1 MPPRASIGR
10 PPTPASLTTGRAITR
25 ELTRSAWLAAGS
37 LGAIAITVAALSF
50 VQDAT
55 QSYLERSRTVERLAR
70 VAVEASV
77 DAETGARGY
86 LLTGNRA
93 LLAQS
98 AASDAVLGP
107 TLDSLVA
114 ISARDSTR
122 HAAAL
127 SFRTAVTDW
136 RSRFEQRVLSGAITP
151 AASDSANAAGALLF
165 ARLRSAATFFT
176 STQERLYQRRLATL
190 QQAHWVAAIAVCLEV
205 LLVVGAMSLLTRRV
219 LGDAREL
226 EEQRELLQHQATQLE
241 EQTEHLSEQA
251 AELEQANA
259 RLSSTVNE
267 VTIARARAESEA
279 AQKARVVALLDAAL
293 GSAPVG
299 FGFFDRQL
307 RFLRVNDTLAAIN
320 GRATEDHVGATLRDI
335 DPMIAADVEPM
346 LRRVLETR
354 EPVVNVEFRA
364 HAPGA
369 PGELRSWLTSGFP
382 IITADGEMFG
392 VGIAVTDVTELKR
405 LEEQLVQSQKM
416 EAVGRLAGGVAHD
429 FNNLLTVISSYA
441 ELILFDP
448 AMEKSRDE
456 IEEIRGAAARAAKL
470 TRQLLAFSRRQA
482 LEPRIVNP
490 NDVIRGVE
498 VLLRRLVV
506 GNVHITTTL
515 SPDTPLIRVDPGQLE
530 QVVMNLAIN
539 GADAM
544 PDGGRLQ
551 IETLG
556 VTLLDASPV
565 HPSVGPGTYA
575 LIRVRDTG
583 HGMDEETVTQIF
595 EPFFTTKEPGRG
607 TGLGLSTVYG
617 IVQQSDGH
625 VTVEST
631 PGAGSTFTVY
641 FPAIGDSET
650 GL

>member
-1 MPPRASIGR
+1 MPHANSKERPSAGR
-10 PPTPASLTTGRAITR
+10 TDAGGRAVSR

-50 VQDAT
+50 VQETT
-55 QSYLERSRTVERLAR
+55 QRYLERSRNVERLAR

-77 DAETGARGY
+77 DAETGARGF
-86 LLTGNRA
+86 LITGNRA
-93 LLAQS
+93 LLSQVAQAD
-98 AASDAVLGP
+98 AALGP
-107 TLDSLVA
+107 TLDSLVL
-114 ISARDSTR
+114 ISASDSTR
-122 HAAAL
+122 LAAAL
-127 SFRTAVTDW
+127 SFRGAVNDW
-136 RSRFEQRVLSGAITP
+136 RTRFEQRVLDGRIAPAAGDSALAASGA
-151 AASDSANAAGALLF
+151 LF
-165 ARLRSAATFFT
+165 ARLRGRAAYFAD
-176 STQERLYQRRLATL
+176 TQERLYQRRLANL
-190 QQAHWVAAIAVCLEV
+190 QRAHWLAAIAVCLEV
-205 LLVVGAMSLLTRRV
+205 LVVIAAMSLLSRRV
-219 LGDAREL
+219 LRDAREL
-226 EEQRELLQHQATQLE
+226 EEQRELLEHQATQLE
-241 EQTEHLSEQA
+241 EQTDNLSAQA
-251 AELEQANA
+251 KALERANA
-259 RLSSTVNE
+259 TLSSTIE
-267 VTIARARAESEA
+267 DATTARARAESEA

-346 LRRVLETR
+346 LRRVLESR

-364 HAPGA
+364 RAPGA
-369 PGELRSWLTSGFP
+369 PGELRTWLTSCFP
-382 IITADGEMFG
+382 IITADNELFG
-392 VGIAVTDVTELKR
+392 VGMAVTDVTELKR
-405 LEEQLVQSQKM
+405 LEEQLLQSQKM

-448 AMEKSRDE
+448 AMEGSRDE

-498 VLLRRLVV
+498 ALLRRLVI
-506 GNVHITTTL
+506 GNIHITTTL

-530 QVVMNLAIN
+530 QVIMNLAIN

-544 PDGGRLQ
+544 LDGGRLQ
-551 IETLG
+551 IDTFG
-556 VTLLDASPV
+556 VTLPEASPQ
-565 HPSVGPGTYA
+565 HPNVRAGEYA

-583 HGMDEETVTQIF
+583 HGMDADTVTQIF

-617 IVQQSDGH
+617 IVRQSDGQ

-631 PGAGSTFTVY
+631 PGVGSVFSVY
-641 FPAIGDSET
+641 FPAIDT
-650 GL
+650 DALV

>member
-1 MPPRASIGR
+1 MPHDISKER
-10 PPTPASLTTGRAITR
+10 PSAARTGGGRAVSR

-55 QSYLERSRTVERLAR
+55 QRYLERSRNVERLAR

-77 DAETGARGY
+77 DAEATARGF
-86 LLTGNRA
+86 LITGNRA
-93 LLAQS
+93 LLPQVAQAD
-98 AASDAVLGP
+98 AALGP
-107 TLDSLVA
+107 ALDSLVS
-114 ISARDSTR
+114 ISANDSTR
-122 HAAAL
+122 LAAAL
-127 SFRTAVTDW
+127 SFRSAVSDW
-136 RSRFEQRVLSGAITP
+136 RARFEQPVLYGHVAPSAGDSAL
-151 AASDSANAAGALLF
+151 AASAALF
-165 ARLRSAATFFT
+165 ARIRGRASYFT
-176 STQERLYQRRLATL
+176 DTQERLYQRRLANL
-190 QQAHWVAAIAVCLEV
+190 QRAHWLAAIAVCVEV
-205 LLVVGAMSLLTRRV
+205 LVVIAAMSLLSRRV
-219 LGDAREL
+219 VRDAREL
-226 EEQRELLQHQATQLE
+226 EEQRELLEHQAAQLE
-241 EQTEHLSEQA
+241 EQTEHLSHQA
-251 AELEQANA
+251 MALERANA
-259 RLSSTVNE
+259 TLSSTIE
-267 VTIARARAESEA
+267 DATTARARAESEA

-299 FGFFDRQL
+299 FGFFDPQL

-335 DPMIAADVEPM
+335 DPMIAADVEPI
-346 LRRVLETR
+346 LRRVLESR

-364 HAPGA
+364 QAPGK
-369 PGELRSWLTSGFP
+369 PGELRTWLTSCFP
-382 IITADGEMFG
+382 IITADNELFG
-392 VGIAVTDVTELKR
+392 AGIAVTDVTELKR
-405 LEEQLVQSQKM
+405 LEEQLLQSQKM

-441 ELILFDP
+441 ELILYDP
-448 AMEKSRDE
+448 AMKGSRDE

-498 VLLRRLVV
+498 ALLRRLVI
-506 GNVHITTTL
+506 GNIHITTTL
-515 SPDTPLIRVDPGQLE
+515 SPDTPLIRVDPSQLE

-544 PDGGRLQ
+544 LDGGRLQ
-551 IETLG
+551 IDTFG
-556 VTLLDASPV
+556 VTLLEASPQ
-565 HPSVGPGTYA
+565 HPNLKAGSYA

-583 HGMDEETVTQIF
+583 HGMDADTVAQIF

-617 IVQQSDGH
+617 IVRQSDGQ

-631 PGAGSTFTVY
+631 PGVGSAFSVY
-641 FPAIGDSET
+641 FPAIDSDA
-650 GL
+650 LA